1 MWHSPFTVSR
11 NRAQRIAADGEGRW
25 PTLLIIGAHKAGTTS
40 LYRYLD
46 AHPEIRLSSQ
56 KELSYF
62 AGPVSRPT
70 LESQWDRGPEWY
82 RGHFIGTAQ
91 VHGEASTAYTNYP
104 HTTGVP
110 QRIHEAIPEVKLMYA
125 VRDPVDRMV
134 SHYLHVR
141 GLGRE
146 RRSLSD
152 VLRSPRLTSSAYL
165 LRSCYWLQLQQYL
178 AWFEARQ
185 ILIVPFEQL
194 VRERRQTL
202 SRVFRFL
209 GVADDFVSPD
219 WERVHNAAH
228 RYPLLEAM
236 GKVLDEPTIMA
247 WGGRRGIGSVLGSL
261 RAPQRDKPAVAD
273 CLWTP
278 AKRIFADDA
287 ERLRAFTGQSL
298 EHWSV

>member
-1 MWHSPFTVSR
+1 MRYSPFTVSR
-11 NRAQRIAADGEGRW
+11 DREPIAADGEGRW

-40 LYRYLD
+40 LYEYLN

-56 KELSYF
+56 KELAYF
-62 AGPVSRPT
+62 AGPVTRPT
-70 LESQWDRGPEWY
+70 LVSQWSRGPEWY
-82 RGHFIGTAQ
+82 RGNFVGTAL

-104 HTTGVP
+104 HITGVP
-110 QRIHEAIPEVKLMYA
+110 QRIYEAIPDVKLIYA
-125 VRDPVDRMV
+125 VRDPIDRMV

-152 VLRSPRLTSSAYL
+152 VLRSPRLMSSAYL

-194 VRERRQTL
+194 VRERRKTL
-202 SRVFRFL
+202 GRVFRFL

-219 WERVHNAAH
+219 WERVHNSAH
-228 RYPLLEAM
+228 RYPLLEVL
-236 GKVLDEPTIMA
+236 GKVLDEPTVMA
-247 WGGRRGIGSVLGSL
+247 CSGRRGIGRALHSL
-261 RAPQRDKPAVAD
+261 RAPQRDKPTID
-273 CLWTP
+273 EHLWIP
-278 AKRIFADDA
+278 ARGRFADDVA
-287 ERLRAFTGQSL
+287 QLRAFTGQAFGD
-298 EHWSV
+298 WSV

>member
-1 MWHSPFTVSR
+1 
-11 NRAQRIAADGEGRW
+11 
-25 PTLLIIGAHKAGTTS
+25 
-40 LYRYLD
+40 
-46 AHPEIRLSSQ
+46 
-56 KELSYF
+56 
-62 AGPVSRPT
+62 
-70 LESQWDRGPEWY
+70 
-82 RGHFIGTAQ
+82 
-91 VHGEASTAYTNYP
+91 
-104 HTTGVP
+104 VP
-110 QRIHEAIPEVKLMYA
+110 QRIYEAIPDVKLIYA

-165 LRSCYWLQLQQYL
+165 LRSCYWLQLQEYL
-178 AWFEARQ
+178 AWFEASQ

-194 VRERRQTL
+194 VRERRKTL

-228 RYPLLEAM
+228 RYPLLEAV
-236 GKVLDEPTIMA
+236 GKVLDEPTVM
-247 WGGRRGIGSVLGSL
+247 GLSGRRGIGRALVSL
-261 RAPQRDKPAVAD
+261 RAPQRAKPAVAD

-278 AKRIFADDA
+278 AKRILAGDA
-287 ERLRAFTGQSL
+287 EHLWAFTGQSL
-298 EHWSV
+298 EEWSV

>member
-1 MWHSPFTVSR
+1 MRHLSFMVAR
-11 NRAQRIAADGEGRW
+11 DRARRIAADGEGHW
-25 PTLLIIGAHKAGTTS
+25 PTCLIIGAHKAGTTS
-40 LYRYLD
+40 LHRYLD
-46 AHPEIRLSSQ
+46 AHPEIQMSSQ
-56 KELSYF
+56 KELCYF
-62 AGPVSRPT
+62 AGPVTFPT
-70 LESQWDRGPEWY
+70 LASQWGRGPEWY
-82 RGHFIGTAQ
+82 RGHFVGTAP
-91 VHGEASTAYTNYP
+91 VHGEASTEYTHYP
-104 HTTGVP
+104 HITGVA
-110 QRIHEAIPEVKLMYA
+110 QRIHEAIPDVKLIYA

-141 GLGRE
+141 GIGRE

-185 ILIVPFEQL
+185 ILVVSFEQL
-194 VRERRQTL
+194 VRERTKTL

-228 RYPLLEAM
+228 RYPLLEVL

-247 WGGRRGIGSVLGSL
+247 LGGSRGIGRVLGSP
-261 RAPQRDKPAVAD
+261 RRPQRDKPVLPD
-273 CLWTP
+273 RLWAP
-278 AKRIFADDA
+278 AKRIFAADA
-287 ERLRAFTGQSL
+287 EELRAFTGESL
-298 EHWSV
+298 ADWSI

>member
-1 MWHSPFTVSR
+1 MTHVPDTASR
-11 NRAQRIAADGEGRW
+11 DCARRAAAEGGGRW

-40 LYRYLD
+40 LYQYLD

-70 LESQWDRGPEWY
+70 LVSQWVRGPGWY
-82 RGHFIGTAQ
+82 QGNFVGTAT
-91 VHGEASTAYTNYP
+91 VHGEASTGYTNYP
-104 HTTGVP
+104 HTTGVA
-110 QRIHEAIPEVKLMYA
+110 QRIHEAIPDVKLIYA

-178 AWFEARQ
+178 AWFEPSQ
-185 ILIVPFEQL
+185 ILVVPFGSL
-194 VRERRQTL
+194 VQERRKTL
-202 SRVFRFL
+202 SRIFRFL

-219 WERVHNAAH
+219 WERVYNAAH
-228 RYPLLEAM
+228 RYPLLEM
-236 GKVLDEPTIMA
+236 LGKVLDEPTIMA
-247 WGGRRGIGSVLGSL
+247 LSDRRGVGRVLGSV
-261 RAPQRDKPAVAD
+261 RRPQRDKPVVPD
-273 CLWTP
+273 RLWTP
-278 AKRIFADDA
+278 AKRIFVDDA
-287 ERLRAFTGQSL
+287 EELRAFTGEAL
-298 EHWSV
+298 ADWSV